1 MIIMFHRSNSMVS
14 RSAGTRALLFAS
26 IAALVVTSFDAH
38 AAPAAAQSA
47 GATGQQLASGDGAEL
62 GARKRMRV
70 RRGNNAA
77 GLAMMGMM
85 IGAVGGVIAS
95 QQRREA
101 YEARRAYPV
110 YGGGYAYGPQPYVS
124 HQSQVYHQPQVYHQQ
139 RVYPQQPYAYRGGP
153 RAYDDPVI
161 QRLNQQTPGVINY
174 GPPRIGW

>member
-1 MIIMFHRSNSMVS
+1 MPFHGSNFTAALSV
-14 RSAGTRALLFAS
+14 RARILLLAS

-47 GATGQQLASGDGAEL
+47 GGSQQLAPGDSAEV
-62 GARKRMRV
+62 GARKRTRI
-70 RRGNNAA
+70 RRGNNNAA

-85 IGAVGGVIAS
+85 IGTVGGVIAS

-101 YEARRAYPV
+101 YEARRAYP
-110 YGGGYAYGPQPYVS
+110 YGGGYAYGPQPYVT
-124 HQSQVYHQPQVYHQQ
+124 QPQVYHQR

>member
-1 MIIMFHRSNSMVS
+1 MLFHRSNSAAS
-14 RSAGTRALLFAS
+14 PSARTRALLLAS

-47 GATGQQLASGDGAEL
+47 AAPGEQLAPAGGAEF
-62 GARKRMRV
+62 GARKRTRV

-85 IGAVGGVIAS
+85 IGAVGGVIAA

-101 YEARRAYPV
+101 YEARRAYPA
-110 YGGGYAYGPQPYVS
+110 YGGGYAYRQQPYV
-124 HQSQVYHQPQVYHQQ
+124 HHQPQVYHQ
-139 RVYPQQPYAYRGGP
+139 PQGYRQPHAYRQTSP
-153 RAYDDPVI
+153 NAYDDPVI
-161 QRLNQQTPGVINY
+161 NRLNQQSGAINY

>member
-1 MIIMFHRSNSMVS
+1 MPFHGSNFTAALSV
-14 RSAGTRALLFAS
+14 RARILLLAS

-47 GATGQQLASGDGAEL
+47 GGSQQLAPGDSAE
-62 GARKRMRV
+62 
-70 RRGNNAA
+70 
-77 GLAMMGMM
+77 
-85 IGAVGGVIAS
+85 VGAS

-101 YEARRAYPV
+101 YEARRAYP
-110 YGGGYAYGPQPYVS
+110 YGGGYAYGPQPYVT
-124 HQSQVYHQPQVYHQQ
+124 QPQVYHQR